1 MRKRSRHDP
10 RPKLLQTA
18 RVADKQDD
26 YRKFRV
32 LRKLAT
38 EAGDHQQEME
48 FFAQETMCRR
58 FWKDKPFSGGAGRFW
73 FGWLYEK
80 TSDFGRSFARPFVG
94 LLFTWAIFSYLYAIL
109 KTNTFD
115 LVEAAYVSLR
125 HTLLISGL
133 SKTRSLDNAI
143 ETLYGDKTPDPV
155 AWLMVLQP
163 FICVIWFFLFALALR
178 NHFRIK

>member
-1 MRKRSRHDP
+1 
-10 RPKLLQTA
+10 
-18 RVADKQDD
+18 
-26 YRKFRV
+26 
-32 LRKLAT
+32 
-38 EAGDHQQEME
+38 
-48 FFAQETMCRR
+48 
-58 FWKDKPFSGGAGRFW
+58 
-73 FGWLYEK
+73 
-80 TSDFGRSFARPFVG
+80 
-94 LLFTWAIFSYLYAIL
+94 LLFTWVFFSYLYAIL

-133 SKTRSLDNAI
+133 SKTRSLDDAI